1 MNTPSKEEILKMDY
15 NQLIGIVRETNRPP
29 GGFKSI
35 LHIAQNTFITRE
47 TKVLEIGTST
57 GITAIELA
65 KLTHCKITAIDIN
78 PVSIEEAKKRAV
90 EEGVSEYINFE
101 IQDATQLE
109 YADNTFD
116 LVFCGNVTSLISE
129 REKALNEYLRVLKP
143 NGILAAIP
151 MYYIET
157 PSDDLIDR
165 VRAAIQVN
173 IIPWDRKFWFDFFV
187 KEGFELLYYE
197 DYKFNRI
204 DESEVKEFSKE
215 LLEQPHLNELSKEAK
230 ECLHK
235 KYTDYMLIFR
245 ENLSHM
251 GYSIIY
257 LRKTEFIKDRELFTS
272 TPIFSRQIH
281 IV

>member
-116 LVFCGNVTSLISE
+116 LVFAE
-129 REKALNEYLRVLKP
+129 
-143 NGILAAIP
+143 
-151 MYYIET
+151 M
-157 PSDDLIDR
+157 
-165 VRAAIQVN
+165 
-173 IIPWDRKFWFDFFV
+173 
-187 KEGFELLYYE
+187 
-197 DYKFNRI
+197 
-204 DESEVKEFSKE
+204 
-215 LLEQPHLNELSKEAK
+215 
-230 ECLHK
+230 LH
-235 KYTDYMLIFR
+235 R
-245 ENLSHM
+245 
-251 GYSIIY
+251 
-257 LRKTEFIKDRELFTS
+257 
-272 TPIFSRQIH
+272 
-281 IV
+281 

>member
-245 ENLSHM
+245 DNLSHM

-272 TPIFSRQIH
+272 TPIFSSSYN
-281 IV
+281 

>member
-143 NGILAAIP
+143 
-151 MYYIET
+151 M
-157 PSDDLIDR
+157 
-165 VRAAIQVN
+165 V
-173 IIPWDRKFWFDFFV
+173 F
-187 KEGFELLYYE
+187 
-197 DYKFNRI
+197 
-204 DESEVKEFSKE
+204 
-215 LLEQPHLNELSKEAK
+215 
-230 ECLHK
+230 
-235 KYTDYMLIFR
+235 
-245 ENLSHM
+245 
-251 GYSIIY
+251 
-257 LRKTEFIKDRELFTS
+257 
-272 TPIFSRQIH
+272 
-281 IV
+281 

>member
-272 TPIFSRQIH
+272 TPISSSYN
-281 IV
+281 

>member
-90 EEGVSEYINFE
+90 EEGGSEYINFE

-272 TPIFSRQIH
+272 TPIFSSSYN
-281 IV
+281 

>member
-272 TPIFSRQIH
+272 TPIFSSSYN
-281 IV
+281 

>member
-215 LLEQPHLNELSKEAK
+215 LLEQPHLNKLSKEAK

-272 TPIFSRQIH
+272 TPIFSSSYN
-281 IV
+281 

>member
-272 TPIFSRQIH
+272 TQIFSSSYN
-281 IV
+281 

>member
-173 IIPWDRKFWFDFFV
+173 IIPWNRKFWFDFFV

-272 TPIFSRQIH
+272 TPIFSSSYN
-281 IV
+281 

>member
-165 VRAAIQVN
+165 VRASIQVN

-272 TPIFSRQIH
+272 TPIFSSSYN
-281 IV
+281 

>member
-245 ENLSHM
+245 ENL
-251 GYSIIY
+251 GI
-257 LRKTEFIKDRELFTS
+257 
-272 TPIFSRQIH
+272 
-281 IV
+281 

>member
-157 PSDDLIDR
+157 HSDDLIDR

-272 TPIFSRQIH
+272 TPIFSSSYN
-281 IV
+281 

>member
-65 KLTHCKITAIDIN
+65 KLTLCKITAIDIN

-272 TPIFSRQIH
+272 TPIFSSSYN
-281 IV
+281 

>member
-101 IQDATQLE
+101 IQDATPLE

-272 TPIFSRQIH
+272 TPIFSSSYN
-281 IV
+281 

>member
-1 MNTPSKEEILKMDY
+1 
-15 NQLIGIVRETNRPP
+15 
-29 GGFKSI
+29 
-35 LHIAQNTFITRE
+35 
-47 TKVLEIGTST
+47 
-57 GITAIELA
+57 
-65 KLTHCKITAIDIN
+65 
-78 PVSIEEAKKRAV
+78 
-90 EEGVSEYINFE
+90 
-101 IQDATQLE
+101 
-109 YADNTFD
+109 
-116 LVFCGNVTSLISE
+116 
-129 REKALNEYLRVLKP
+129 
-143 NGILAAIP
+143 

-257 LRKTEFIKDRELFTS
+257 LRKTEFIKIENFLHQPQFLAVVITKLYNMNLSAKKIKRRIVYSVYNTS
-272 TPIFSRQIH
+272 FRH
-281 IV
+281 R

>member
-116 LVFCGNVTSLISE
+116 LVFCGNVTLLISE

-272 TPIFSRQIH
+272 TPIFSSSYN
-281 IV
+281 

>member
-230 ECLHK
+230 ECLQK

-272 TPIFSRQIH
+272 TPIFSSSYN
-281 IV
+281 

>member
-129 REKALNEYLRVLKP
+129 RENALNEYLRVLKP

-272 TPIFSRQIH
+272 TPIFSSSYN
-281 IV
+281 

>member
-65 KLTHCKITAIDIN
+65 KLTNCKITAIDIN

-272 TPIFSRQIH
+272 TPIFSSSYN
-281 IV
+281 